1 MAPDHDETLRTTPR
15 SVATEPATQA
25 NSQAHPVPH
34 RMTAG
39 AIPSE
44 VETFLHNVAN
54 CFVKIELIKF
64 FHRNQHLLGTV
75 EDIAVAIGRDK
86 RTTARAV
93 PHLVSAGVLAANGRG
108 GAAMW
113 EYSPDTQMAQRVDA
127 FLAYYKT
134 ENGRRIIIRRLLED
148 EV

>member
-1 MAPDHDETLRTTPR
+1 
-15 SVATEPATQA
+15 
-25 NSQAHPVPH
+25 
-34 RMTAG
+34 MTAG